1 MKEPKKLLN
10 EDGGDL
16 LETIKEK
23 GKIIGKSTAIEKPYY
38 RLLSMPHES
47 EIRPEPILRKCL
59 GHVRQM
65 REEGKAEGA
74 VLEQFRSIR
83 QVWSLSAFRG
93 PKERVYSQKTGLDGS
108 GHPERVLPRG
118 LRGQH
123 AVLFGD

>member
-1 MKEPKKLLN
+1 
-10 EDGGDL
+10 
-16 LETIKEK
+16 
-23 GKIIGKSTAIEKPYY
+23 
-38 RLLSMPHES
+38 MPHES

-123 AVLFGD
+123 AVLFGSYFFLSISISFGFFLLMFLFNRFADFLKFKESFFKSL